1 MAKKLLF
8 LSSRLPYPPIGG
20 DRLKNYWL
28 LNILSKHFKVH
39 LVSIAEEDIPLEFYD
54 WAESIGITYKIFRKP
69 KWKFY
74 LNAFKGLFNN
84 LPLQVNYYYFA
95 DIKKY
100 IDSIYKNYD
109 LIFAVLIRT
118 SKYVMDIRKPK
129 ILDITDSIGLNYLK
143 SYKKS
148 SSIFWRLIYRFEAD
162 RLLNFENLCIDIFDK
177 TLFVNNEERMYFNK
191 PAKTEWIPNGVNEE
205 LFEYNKFDERYKNYI
220 VFFGKM
226 NYQPNIDAVMWFVRN
241 VLPKINKDLKF
252 AIVGAY
258 PPKKI
263 LNLAKRYNNIKVTGY
278 VKDPYLILKSSLCVV
293 APMQTGGGIQNK
305 ILESMALGTIN
316 IVSSLAAKPIGA
328 EHGKHYF
335 VCDNPK
341 EIAEL
346 IDNIYKNPQDF
357 EHIKINAREFIRN
370 NFTWKIYEDK
380 LLKVINEI
388 LGGRYNVFY
397 CDYRSYW
404 VYRK

>member
-1 MAKKLLF
+1 MRRILF

-54 WAESIGITYKIFRKP
+54 WTESIGITYKIFRKP

-74 LNAFKGLFNN
+74 LNVFKCLFNN
-84 LPLQVNYYYFA
+84 QPLQVNYYYFG
-95 DIKKY
+95 DIKRY
-100 IDSIYKNYD
+100 INSIYKDYD
-109 LIFAVLIRT
+109 LILATLIRT
-118 SKYVMDIRKPK
+118 AKYVMDIRKSK
-129 ILDITDSIGLNYLK
+129 ILDMADSIGLNYLK

-148 SSIFWRLIYRFEAD
+148 SSIFWRFIYRFEAN
-162 RLLNFENLCIDIFDK
+162 RLLNFEDLCINIFNK
-177 TLFVNNEERMYFNK
+177 TLFFNKEEQLHFNK
-191 PAKTEWIPNGVNEE
+191 PDKTEWIPHGVNEE
-205 LFEYNKFDERYKNYI
+205 LLKYDRFDEKYKNCI

-316 IVSSLAAKPIGA
+316 IISSLAAKPIGA
-328 EHGKHYF
+328 EHRKHYF
-335 VCDNPK
+335 VCDNPQK
-341 EIAEL
+341 IAEL

-370 NFTWKIYEDK
+370 NFTWKIYEDR

-388 LGGRYNVFY
+388 LG
-397 CDYRSYW
+397 
-404 VYRK
+404 K